1 MWSRGKG
8 CLSAVTKVKVLSP
21 EINIVTQDQGIHSLE
36 VNIRACVNVGEYVTD
51 VSGSKSTAGK
61 RTVYIGT
68 WENHIDS
75 N

>member
-21 EINIVTQDQGIHSLE
+21 EITIVTRDQGFHGLE
-36 VNIRACVNVGEYVTD
+36 VFSGIYDKGEYMTD
-51 VSGSKSTAGK
+51 VSGSESTAGK

-68 WENHIDS
+68 WENHIVP

>member
-8 CLSAVTKVKVLSP
+8 CLSAVTKVKVLSH
-21 EINIVTQDQGIHSLE
+21 EITIITRDQGFHILE
-36 VNIRACVNVGEYVTD
+36 VNIGACVNRGEYVSD
-51 VSGSKSTAGK
+51 VSGSESTAGK

-68 WENHIDS
+68 WENHIVP

>member
-8 CLSAVTKVKVLSP
+8 CLSAATKVKVSSP
-21 EINIVTQDQGIHSLE
+21 EIDHVTQEQGFHNLE
-36 VNIRACVNVGEYVTD
+36 VNSGACVSTGEYVSD
-51 VSGSKSTAGK
+51 VSGSESVAGK

-68 WENHIDS
+68 WENHIVP